1 MYENG
6 DSGARSD
13 RFAIKDKVFQQ
24 MPIKLPLIIEQT
36 EIGKFLNYVNIL
48 ISLQQTKLT
57 QLTTLKKYLLQK
69 MFI

>member
-1 MYENG
+1 
-6 DSGARSD
+6 
-13 RFAIKDKVFQQ
+13 